1 MLPRESTLPFSRPDI
16 GDEEIDEVVRVLRS
30 GWITT
35 GPLTAQFEKDF
46 AAATGSLH
54 ALAFSS
60 CTGALHAVP
69 LALGLG
75 PGDEAIVPGLTW
87 PE

>member
-1 MLPRESTLPFSRPDI
+1 MLPRESILPFSKPEI

-46 AAATGSLH
+46 AAFTSAQH
-54 ALAFSS
+54 ALSVRRAPSLS
-60 CTGALHAVP
+60 P
-69 LALGLG
+69 IQ
-75 PGDEAIVPGLTW
+75 PPMS
-87 PE
+87 